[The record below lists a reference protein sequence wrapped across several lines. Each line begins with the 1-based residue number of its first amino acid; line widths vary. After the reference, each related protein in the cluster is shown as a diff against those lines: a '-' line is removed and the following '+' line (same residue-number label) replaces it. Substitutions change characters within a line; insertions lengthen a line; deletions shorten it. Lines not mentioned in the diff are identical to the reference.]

1 MAYLIFCILFLIAGY
16 FTYARFVEKTF
27 GSDPGG
33 AVPAREMADGVD
45 YVPLPA
51 WKAFCIQVLNIAG
64 LGPIFGPILGALYGP
79 AALFWIVIGT
89 IFAGAVHDYYS
100 GMLSF
105 RNKGAS
111 LPEVIGKFM
120 GMPAKMVM
128 RVISMVLMILVGV
141 VFILGPANLLGS
153 LTGLNVQLFVGCI
166 FGYYF
171 LASFLPVDKIIGR
184 VYPFLGLLLLF
195 MTVGIAA
202 GMAFSDMHILPSIDP
217 IQNTHPGHLPIWPML
232 FITLACGAISGFHS
246 TQSPIMA
253 RCIVNEKKGRLV
265 FYGGMI
271 AEGTIA
277 LVWATAGMSFYQSPE
292 ALYQVIQAG
301 TPSLVVDQ
309 VCRSLLG
316 PVGGLL
322 AILGVIVL
330 PITSGDTAFRST
342 RLILAET
349 FRLNQARPFNRL
361 LLLIPL
367 FLTAYIISTQDFQII
382 WRYFGWT
389 NQFLAMMVL
398 WAAAIFLACSGRI
411 HWMASLPAA
420 FMTAVCIS
428 FIAQADI
435 GFNLSAEFANILG
448 VVTSLGCLFA
458 LVRYANVAG
467 KTLTRKISD
476 QPGPHQS

>member
-1 MAYLIFCILFLIAGY
+1 MAYFIFCIVFLIAGY
-16 FTYARFVEKTF
+16 FTYGRFVEKTF

-33 AVPAREMADGVD
+33 AIPAREMADGID
-45 YVPLPA
+45 YVPLPT

-79 AALFWIVIGT
+79 AALFWIVIGA

-111 LPEVIGKFM
+111 VPEVVGKFM
-120 GMPAKMVM
+120 GMPARMVM
-128 RVISMVLMILVGV
+128 RVVSMALMILVGV

-153 LTGLNVQLFVGCI
+153 LTGLSVQFFVVCI

-171 LASFLPVDKIIGR
+171 VASFLPVDKIIGR
-184 VYPFLGLLLLF
+184 VYPLLGLLLLF
-195 MTVGIAA
+195 MTLGILV
-202 GMAFSDMHILPSIDP
+202 GMAFSDMHILPRLDP
-217 IQNTHPGHLPIWPML
+217 FQNTHPDHLPIWPML

-246 TQSPIMA
+246 TQSPLMA
-253 RCIVNEKKGRLV
+253 RCICYETKGRLV
-265 FYGGMI
+265 FYGAMI
-271 AEGTIA
+271 AEGIIA
-277 LVWATAGMSFYQSPE
+277 LVWATAGLSFYQSPE
-292 ALYQVIQAG
+292 ALYQVIEAG

-316 PVGGLL
+316 PVGGTL

-349 FRLNQARPFNRL
+349 FRLSQARPFNRL

-367 FLTAYIISTQDFQII
+367 FLTAYAISTQDFQVI
-382 WRYFGWT
+382 WRYFGFT

-398 WAAAIFLACSGRI
+398 WAAALFMAGSRRI
-411 HWMASLPAA
+411 HWMASVPAA

-435 GFNLSAEFANILG
+435 GFNLSAESANIMG
-448 VVTSLGCLFA
+448 VAASLGCLLA
-458 LVRYANVAG
+458 LVRYANGAG
-467 KTLTRKISD
+467 KTPTN
-476 QPGPHQS
+476 